1 MPKVTFL
8 DDSQGEDYL
17 LKTLFMQE
25 MIVRGCLL
33 PPYFMSVC
41 AAHRQDE
48 LDITKSAIYDSLDL
62 ISNSGALDSPRDFLK
77 GPEVKPVFRSKN

>member
-25 MIVRGCLL
+25 MIIRGCLL
-33 PPYFMSVC
+33 PPCIISVC

-48 LDITKSAIYDSLDL
+48 LDITASAIHESLDL
-62 ISNSGALDSPRDFLK
+62 ISNSGALDSPRDFVK